1 MESKVYKV
9 SWTQVMEN
17 LKFQTENI
25 RFIWSEIGN
34 IDGFLAGNYVS
45 LGISITPFM
54 MVCIPTQFLSQVQL
68 FVTPWTVACQAPLSM
83 GFPKQDYWNELP
95 FPIPGNHPNP
105 EIDSVSF
112 ASPALAGRFFTTCAT
127 WEACL

>member
-1 MESKVYKV
+1 
-9 SWTQVMEN
+9 
-17 LKFQTENI
+17 
-25 RFIWSEIGN
+25 
-34 IDGFLAGNYVS
+34 
-45 LGISITPFM
+45 M